1 MAKPIVAIVGRPNV
15 GKSTLF
21 NKLAGKRIA
30 IVEDTPGVTRDRIFA
45 EAEWLNKYF
54 TMIDTGGIEP
64 ASKDKILKQMRRQAE
79 MAIEMADVIMLLVDG
94 IQGLTATD
102 REVAQMLFKANK
114 RVLLVVNKIDT
125 NNMPDTFYE
134 FYELGLGEPN
144 VISATQ
150 GLGLGDLLDQV
161 VALFPEGKSTE
172 ADEDV
177 IKVAF
182 VGKPNVGKSSL
193 VNRLLG
199 EDRVIVSDIPGTTR
213 DAIDTAF
220 EVGENKYVFIDTAGL
235 RKKGKIEDESIERYS
250 VIRTLAAVERA
261 DLCLIM
267 IDATVGLTEQDKKIA
282 GFAHDNGKGAIIV
295 VNKWDLIE
303 KDSKTYLNFEKDVRN
318 GLAFMAYAPIVYIS
332 ALTGQRAH
340 TMLDAINKVYETR
353 RIRVK
358 TGVLN
363 DIIGDAIL
371 MNQPPS
377 DKGKRLKIFYATQGS
392 TEPPHFVIFVNS
404 KELMHFSYQRYL
416 ENQIRSQFGFKGTPI
431 WFTIRERST
440 KK

>member
-21 NKLAGKRIA
+21 NRLAGKRIS

-45 EAEWLNKYF
+45 ESEWLNKHF
-54 TMIDTGGIEP
+54 TIIDTGGIEP
-64 ASKDKILKQMRRQAE
+64 ASNDQILKQMRRQAE
-79 MAIEMADVIMLLVDG
+79 MAIEMADVILLLVDG

-125 NNMPDTFYE
+125 NDMPDTFYE

-144 VISATQ
+144 VISASQ
-150 GLGLGDLLDQV
+150 GLGLGDMLDEV

-177 IKVAF
+177 VKVAF
-182 VGKPNVGKSSL
+182 IGKPNVGKSSL

-199 EDRVIVSDIPGTTR
+199 EERVIVSNVPGTTR
-213 DAIDTAF
+213 DAIDTSF
-220 EVGENKYVFIDTAGL
+220 EVDGKKYVFIDTAGL
-235 RKKGKIEDESIERYS
+235 RKKKKIEDESIERYS

-261 DLCLIM
+261 DLCLVM
-267 IDATVGLTEQDKKIA
+267 IDATVGLTDQDKKIA

-295 VNKWDLIE
+295 VNKWDLVE
-303 KDSKTYLNFEKDVRN
+303 KDSKTYLNFERDLRT
-318 GLAFMAYAPIVYIS
+318 GLAFMSYAPIVYIS
-332 ALTGQRAH
+332 ALTGQRTH
-340 TMLDAINKVYETR
+340 KMLDAINEVYETR

-392 TEPPHFVIFVNS
+392 TEPPHFIIFVND

-416 ENQIRSQFGFKGTPI
+416 ENQIRSHFGFKGTPI
-431 WFTIRERST
+431 WFTCRERS

>member
-1 MAKPIVAIVGRPNV
+1 MAKPVVAIVGRPNV

-21 NKLAGKRIA
+21 NKLAGKRIS

-45 EAEWLNKYF
+45 ESEWLNKYF
-54 TMIDTGGIEP
+54 TIIDTGGIEP
-64 ASKDKILKQMRRQAE
+64 ASNDKILKQMRRQAE
-79 MAIEMADVIMLLVDG
+79 MAIEMADVILLLVDG
-94 IQGLTATD
+94 VQGLTATD

-114 RVLLVVNKIDT
+114 RVLLVVNKVDT
-125 NNMPDTFYE
+125 SEMPDTFYE

-144 VISATQ
+144 VISASQ
-150 GLGLGDLLDQV
+150 GLGLGDLLDEV
-161 VALFPEGKSTE
+161 VALFPDGKSTE

-182 VGKPNVGKSSL
+182 IGKPNVGKSSL

-199 EDRVIVSDIPGTTR
+199 EDRVIVSNVPGTTR
-213 DAIDTAF
+213 DAIDTSF
-220 EVGENKYVFIDTAGL
+220 EVDDRKYVFIDTAGL
-235 RKKGKIEDESIERYS
+235 RKKKKIEDESIERYS

-261 DLCLIM
+261 DLCLVM

-295 VNKWDLIE
+295 VNKWDLVE
-303 KDSKTYLNFEKDVRN
+303 KDSKTYLNFERDLRT
-318 GLAFMAYAPIVYIS
+318 GLAFMSYAPIVYIS
-332 ALTGQRAH
+332 ALTGQRTH
-340 TMLDAINKVYETR
+340 KMLDAINEVYDTR
-353 RIRVK
+353 RVRVK

-377 DKGKRLKIFYATQGS
+377 DKGRRLKIFYATQGS
-392 TEPPHFVIFVNS
+392 TEPPHFIIFVND

-416 ENQIRSQFGFKGTPI
+416 ENQIRSHFGFKGTPV
-431 WFTIRERST
+431 WFTCRERS

>member
-1 MAKPIVAIVGRPNV
+1 VD
-15 GKSTLF
+15 
-21 NKLAGKRIA
+21 
-30 IVEDTPGVTRDRIFA
+30 DTPGVTRDRIFA

-64 ASKDKILKQMRRQAE
+64 ASKDIILKQMRRQAE
-79 MAIEMADVIMLLVDG
+79 MAIEMADVIMLMVDG

-144 VISATQ
+144 VISASQ

-199 EDRVIVSDIPGTTR
+199 EERVIVSDIPGTTR

-220 EVGENKYVFIDTAGL
+220 EVNEKKYVFIDTAGL
-235 RKKGKIEDESIERYS
+235 RKKKKIEDESIERYS

-267 IDATVGLTEQDKKIA
+267 IDATEGLTEQDKKIA

-318 GLAFMAYAPIVYIS
+318 GLAFMSYAPIVYIS

-340 TMLDAINKVYETR
+340 KMLDAINEVYETR

-377 DKGKRLKIFYATQGS
+377 DKGRRLKIFYATQGS
-392 TEPPHFVIFVNS
+392 TEPPHFIIFVND
-404 KELMHFSYQRYL
+404 KQLMHFSYQRYL
-416 ENQIRSQFGFKGTPI
+416 ENQIRSHFGFKGTPI
-431 WFTIRERST
+431 WFTIRERSQ
-440 KK
+440 K

>member
-21 NKLAGKRIA
+21 NRLAGKRIS

-45 EAEWLNKYF
+45 ESEWLNKHF

-64 ASKDKILKQMRRQAE
+64 ASNDQILKQMRRQAE
-79 MAIEMADVIMLLVDG
+79 MAIEMADVILLLVDG

-125 NNMPDTFYE
+125 NDMPDTFYE

-144 VISATQ
+144 VISASQ
-150 GLGLGDLLDQV
+150 GLGLGDLLDEV

-172 ADEDV
+172 AEEDV

-182 VGKPNVGKSSL
+182 IGKPNVGKSSL

-199 EDRVIVSDIPGTTR
+199 EDRVIVSNVPGTTR
-213 DAIDTAF
+213 DAIDTSF
-220 EVGENKYVFIDTAGL
+220 EVDGKKYVFIDTAGL
-235 RKKGKIEDESIERYS
+235 RKKKKIEDESIERYS

-261 DLCLIM
+261 DLCLVM
-267 IDATVGLTEQDKKIA
+267 IDATVGLTDQDKKIA

-295 VNKWDLIE
+295 VNKWDLVE
-303 KDSKTYLNFEKDVRN
+303 KDSKTYLNFERDLRT
-318 GLAFMAYAPIVYIS
+318 GLAFMSYAPIVYIS
-332 ALTGQRAH
+332 ALTGQRTH
-340 TMLDAINKVYETR
+340 KMLDAINEVYETR

-392 TEPPHFVIFVNS
+392 TEPPHFIIFVND

-416 ENQIRSQFGFKGTPI
+416 ENQIRSHFGFKGTPI
-431 WFTIRERST
+431 WFTCRERS

>member
-21 NKLAGKRIA
+21 NRLAGKRIS

-45 EAEWLNKYF
+45 ESEWLNKHF

-64 ASKDKILKQMRRQAE
+64 ASNDQILKQMRRQAE
-79 MAIEMADVIMLLVDG
+79 MAIEMADVILLLVDG

-114 RVLLVVNKIDT
+114 RVLLVVNKVDT
-125 NNMPDTFYE
+125 NDMPDTFYE

-144 VISATQ
+144 VISASQ
-150 GLGLGDLLDQV
+150 GLGLGDLLDEV
-161 VALFPEGKSTE
+161 VALFPTGKSTE

-182 VGKPNVGKSSL
+182 IGKPNVGKSSL

-199 EDRVIVSDIPGTTR
+199 EDRVIVSNVPGTTR
-213 DAIDTAF
+213 DAIDTSF
-220 EVGENKYVFIDTAGL
+220 EVDGRKYVFIDTAGL
-235 RKKGKIEDESIERYS
+235 RKKKKIEDESIERYS

-261 DLCLIM
+261 DLCLVM

-282 GFAHDNGKGAIIV
+282 GFAHENGKGAIIV
-295 VNKWDLIE
+295 VNKWDLVE
-303 KDSKTYLNFEKDVRN
+303 KDSKTYLNFERDLRT
-318 GLAFMAYAPIVYIS
+318 GLAFMSYAPIVYIS
-332 ALTGQRAH
+332 ALTGQRTH
-340 TMLDAINKVYETR
+340 KMLDAINEVYDTR
-353 RIRVK
+353 KIRVK

-392 TEPPHFVIFVNS
+392 TEPPHFIIFVND

-416 ENQIRSQFGFKGTPI
+416 ENQIRSHFGFKGTPV
-431 WFTIRERST
+431 WFTCRERS